1 MGKPLLGYWDL
12 RGLAEPIRYLLHYV
26 KVDFEDKRYQ
36 FTQDGWQKDKFALGL
51 DFPNLPYYM
60 EGDVKLTQSTAILRH
75 LARKHGLDGKDAEQK
90 LKVSLAEQQIIDLR
104 WSLIRLAIN
113 PDFENAKAEFIKNIP
128 AQLKLWEKF
137 IGDHK
142 FLTGD
147 NLTYVDFIA
156 YDVFDFYRLFHEGIL
171 SEFPIL
177 EDYQARIRSL
187 PQLQEYLKS
196 STYKRWPI
204 FGPIAKFGGAGDAP
218 KHLGEYD

>member
-75 LARKHGLDGKDAEQK
+75 LARKHGLD
-90 LKVSLAEQQIIDLR
+90 
-104 WSLIRLAIN
+104 
-113 PDFENAKAEFIKNIP
+113 DFENAKAEFIKNIP